1 MRFVH
6 PEGGNVAVYWQ
17 LYNKT
22 EQVCVCVCVHVC
34 VCVCVRACVCVC
46 VCVHV
51 CCRSVFFQISV
62 QYGISCLCDVVCTSS
77 SVLSGNVLGR
87 PFHPRVFRLLLHNA
101 LLNKG
106 GEGARRYLHMYEWT
120 RQVYIYTQ
128 PRANCGRRSTVAFG
142 GLG

>member
-1 MRFVH
+1 MGRTVRIPNVRFVH

-17 LYNKT
+17 LYNKAG
-22 EQVCVCVCVHVC
+22 QVC
-34 VCVCVRACVCVC
+34 VCVCVRAC

-62 QYGISCLCDVVCTSS
+62 QYGISFRHDVACTSS

-120 RQVYIYTQ
+120 CQVYIYTQ

>member
-6 PEGGNVAVYWQ
+6 PEGGNVTVYWQ

-22 EQVCVCVCVHVC
+22 GQVCVCACLC
-34 VCVCVRACVCVC
+34 ACVCVC
-46 VCVHV
+46 MRACVRACARVCVHV
-51 CCRSVFFQISV
+51 CCWSVFFQISV
-62 QYGISCLCDVVCTSS
+62 QYGISCLRDVACTSS

-106 GEGARRYLHMYEWT
+106 G
-120 RQVYIYTQ
+120 
-128 PRANCGRRSTVAFG
+128 G
-142 GLG
+142 GG